1 MLKTV
6 DENYKAKPIAKQVHI
21 FEPDQFGE
29 FTLQQDRHI
38 NTEGTKSP
46 GACLYIKAK
55 LKKSKC

>member
-6 DENYKAKPIAKQVHI
+6 DENYKAKPFAKQVQI

-29 FTLQQDRHI
+29 FSLQQDRHI

-46 GACLYIKAK
+46 RSLSLY
-55 LKKSKC
+55 KS